1 MASFQQ
7 VRCQKCEMINPCSSL
22 LRNPAASTAAPREQ
36 FAFDSVDFLGFMI
49 TLQEYFGLKIPET
62 DYPLLSTLDDRPDCI
77 RSGLVRQ
84 AD

>member
-1 MASFQQ
+1 
-7 VRCQKCEMINPCSSL
+7 
-22 LRNPAASTAAPREQ
+22 
-36 FAFDSVDFLGFMI
+36 MI